1 MENENKLG
9 GVTTGGQADSRSEL
23 RRLNEI
29 VDGGFD
35 KRLIGQL
42 GWELNPKV
50 IWGNTLVKIS
60 IYFY

>member
-42 GWELNPKV
+42 G
-50 IWGNTLVKIS
+50 
-60 IYFY
+60 